1 MERRDYTE
9 NEQEEKIMER
19 RIRRLK
25 ARNYELKK
33 ECRTAYVVLVIMTI
47 IVVALIIQNG
57 FLTRRN
63 FKQENTIWDLD
74 QQLSDE
80 QFQHKIDQFDSAM
93 LIRCLMDAMTEAANT
108 DFTETELRMINNSYE
123 HFLAKPNERTNVT
136 MHYGYITSYAH
147 EHGVDF
153 PYADK

>member
-1 MERRDYTE
+1 
-9 NEQEEKIMER
+9 MER

-25 ARNYELKK
+25 NRNYELKK
-33 ECRTAYVVLVIMTI
+33 ECRAAYVVLIIMTI

-57 FLTRRN
+57 VLTRRN
-63 FKQENTIWDLD
+63 FKQENTIWDLN

-80 QFQHKIDQFDSAM
+80 QFQHKIDEFDSAM

-108 DFTETELRMINNSYE
+108 VYTEEELKMINSSYE
-123 HFLAKPNERTNVT
+123 RFLNNPNERTNVT
-136 MHYGYITSYAH
+136 MHYGCITSYAH

-153 PYADK
+153 PYADQ